1 MGFFDFFK
9 SPPPKRDESLFL
21 ELCASGT
28 AEQVEEA
35 IRNGAS
41 VYARYPMWDYK
52 LGYPSTE
59 QFGKQLFTP
68 LLMAAKYNRNDGVL
82 EVLIR
87 HGAEVDAKDYHEWT
101 PLLWA
106 SWWTV
111 CFGVHPSQV
120 RALAPEDNPLPQIRK
135 RVKILLDAGAN
146 VNARDNVGQTA
157 LMYAAKA
164 FNGGDAELVSIL
176 IDAGADVNAKNNL
189 GYTALMYAAAYTVE
203 NGIFEPVAEP
213 LIRAGADVNAR
224 DNEGQTALTKAL
236 ELGCNRELIATL
248 KKFGA
253 E

>member
-1 MGFFDFFK
+1 MGFFDFFR
-9 SPPPKRDESLFL
+9 PWPPKRDESLFL

-68 LLMAAKYNRNDGVL
+68 LLMAAKYNRNDDVL

-87 HGAEVDAKDYHEWT
+87 HGAD
-101 PLLWA
+101 
-106 SWWTV
+106 
-111 CFGVHPSQV
+111 
-120 RALAPEDNPLPQIRK
+120 
-135 RVKILLDAGAN
+135 
-146 VNARDNVGQTA
+146 VNARD
-157 LMYAAKA
+157 
-164 FNGGDAELVSIL
+164 
-176 IDAGADVNAKNNL
+176 NL